1 MTFHTLRHTHAS
13 FLAIQGES
21 LITIAEAWGHKS
33 LQMVKR
39 YAHLSDTT
47 RREAAEK
54 LERTM
59 AEATP
64 ANGGEL
70 EEQKP
75 RKNRRKQR
83 RNH

>member
-1 MTFHTLRHTHAS
+1 
-13 FLAIQGES
+13 
-21 LITIAEAWGHKS
+21 
-33 LQMVKR
+33 MVKR

-64 ANGGEL
+64 AIE
-70 EEQKP
+70 ESKEQKAAKTTKKVKKKP
-75 RKNRRKQR
+75 AKKSRKKTEAKKKGL
-83 RNH
+83 